1 LNRSGASSV
10 YRTVCWIFLWLAF
23 LGAVGLD
30 WQFAGVAP
38 AHGPG
43 TSDLILR
50 NVNTGQFEVY
60 NRNPLMLFMC
70 TFDAVFIFAAVVR
83 HPSAAR
89 MKKAMEASE
98 MAGQEIDRWGQRR
111 KKRFIKRPKE
121 SATPD
126 AIVRKDND
134 RGGIRGA
141 AEGPALVRRAQCH

>member
-1 LNRSGASSV
+1 
-10 YRTVCWIFLWLAF
+10 LWLAF

-60 NRNPLMLFMC
+60 NRNPLMLFIC

-121 SATPD
+121 SATP
-126 AIVRKDND
+126 
-134 RGGIRGA
+134 
-141 AEGPALVRRAQCH
+141 AQSCERTT